1 MSIFKYLS
9 SSSVNTMA
17 TPLQAGSTFVMT
29 QKVSDRLTALYPVTK
44 TANVRND
51 DGTDLVT
58 LLAGKA
64 NSSHGNHVPTP
75 EAKNLLKFLCCD
87 NTWAE
92 IQHATTSVYGTVILS
107 DSTTED
113 VSTKAATSKAVK
125 AAYDKANHAHPYIN
139 ENQKGVPNGVATLD
153 ATGTVPAAQ
162 LPSYVDD
169 VLEGT
174 YQDETTF
181 LKPTEEGE
189 PEPYEGETGKIYVDT
204 ANGKTYRWSGSRY
217 VVISDTLALGT
228 TASTAFR
235 GDYGQIAYTHAQ
247 SAHARADATKTEKS
261 EQNGYVKVNGT
272 EVLVYTHPGTGT
284 NPHGTTKADVGLA
297 KVENL
302 TSDEIIAKITK
313 TKIEEIMGGPIAT
326 TSLATESN
334 NGLMS
339 TEHVKKLNACMRIY
353 IQKEQPTEDCL
364 WLKLEESA

>member
-29 QKVSDRLTALYPVTK
+29 QKVASKLTALYPVTK

-153 ATGTVPAAQ
+153 ATGTVPASQ
-162 LPSYVDD
+162 LPAYVDD

-174 YQDETTF
+174 YVSEDQF
-181 LKPTEEGE
+181 QKPDTDPAEY
-189 PEPYEGETGKIYVDT
+189 YEGETGKIYVDT
-204 ANGKTYRWSGSRY
+204 QNGKTYRWSGSRY

-228 TASTAFR
+228 TSSTAFR

-313 TKIEEIMGGPIAT
+313 AKIEQIMGGPIAT

-364 WLKLEESA
+364 WLKLEETA